1 MSNMVEYGREMK
13 PSLGHVIR
21 IWWAYTWRSFVFSLV
36 GGLGVGLV
44 LSFLLPPLFAQILGI
59 AAAIVVAFA
68 SQLVAFR
75 AIIGTN
81 LNGFRLAV
89 LQDTAK
95 TEKAE
100 KAKLNASNESTDK
113 MIKAMKELSEL
124 SKK

>member
-13 PSLGHVIR
+13 PTFGHIIR
-21 IWWAYTWRSFVFSLV
+21 IWWAYSWRAFLFALV
-36 GGLGVGLV
+36 GGLAIGFGL
-44 LSFLLPPLFAQILGI
+44 SIILPPIFAQILGI
-59 AAAIVVAFA
+59 FAGIVVAFI

-89 LQDTAK
+89 LQDTPK
-95 TEKAE
+95 TEKAR
-100 KAKLNASNESTDK
+100 LNSNAEPTDK
-113 MIKAMKELSEL
+113 MIKAMRELSEL

>member
-13 PSLGHVIR
+13 PTFGHIIR
-21 IWWAYTWRSFVFSLV
+21 IWWAYSWRAFLFALV
-36 GGLGVGLV
+36 GGFAIGFGL
-44 LSFLLPPLFAQILGI
+44 SIILPPIFAQILGI
-59 AAAIVVAFA
+59 FAGIVVAFI

-89 LQDTAK
+89 LQDTPK
-95 TEKAE
+95 TEKAR
-100 KAKLNASNESTDK
+100 LNSSAEPTDK
-113 MIKAMKELSEL
+113 MIKAMRELSEL